1 VAPPDADVETLKAL
15 VDMRGGREALTEL
28 RQGITG
34 IIQEASQHASL
45 IAAGGDVQNSLRVML
60 DLNSRRV
67 VYKPLGP
74 DRVFS

>member
-15 VDMRGGREALTEL
+15 VDLRGGREALTEL

-45 IAAGGDVQNSLRVML
+45 IAAGGSFT
-60 DLNSRRV
+60 SRWGQTEFLV
-67 VYKPLGP
+67 
-74 DRVFS
+74 S